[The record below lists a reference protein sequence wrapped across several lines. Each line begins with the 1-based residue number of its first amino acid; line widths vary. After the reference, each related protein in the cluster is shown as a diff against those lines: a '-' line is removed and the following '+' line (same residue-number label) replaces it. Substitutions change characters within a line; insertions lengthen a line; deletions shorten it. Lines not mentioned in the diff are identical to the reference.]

1 MIGFGTAALNAS
13 SSKYSWAK
21 LQEMFTKKQNGEA
34 FLKMYYQKMEEL
46 GTDPPEGINAWL
58 KVQTEFEE
66 FDIQMM
72 NFLLNKQFSVCLGTK
87 SEEIL
92 NNNYEH
98 YLTLATD
105 RQKKSLSRFKSAT
118 FSRSVGHARKSQD
131 AELMKVVIER
141 YKTGDYRSKSDDNL
155 TVYTMD
161 YYSYS
166 KNHEAFKLLA
176 EQYINSLM
184 NQKTLKEIKEE
195 DSKYYQLYSKNK
207 EFGKDPFTDIML
219 QNYKEG
225 RDANNIVK
233 PIIETANH
241 YFDFT
246 QTRKEK
252 RNLKKWIKY
261 CYKLIPEKY

>member
-1 MIGFGTAALNAS
+1 MFTVNLLFFQGIDFKSLKFDEALAQAKAEDKLIFIDFYTEWCGPCKKLAKGPFKEPKNDEFYNKNFIYLKLDAEKEGIAEARRYKITSYPTLVFVNGDGDVVHKGVGVTNGYDMIGFGTAALNAS

-21 LQEMFTKKQNGEA
+21 LQEMFTEKQNGEA

-141 YKTGDYRSKSDDNL
+141 YKTG
-155 TVYTMD
+155 
-161 YYSYS
+161 
-166 KNHEAFKLLA
+166 
-176 EQYINSLM
+176 YIA
-184 NQKTLKEIKEE
+184 
-195 DSKYYQLYSKNK
+195 
-207 EFGKDPFTDIML
+207 
-219 QNYKEG
+219 QN
-225 RDANNIVK
+225 RM
-233 PIIETANH
+233 II
-241 YFDFT
+241 
-246 QTRKEK
+246 
-252 RNLKKWIKY
+252 
-261 CYKLIPEKY
+261 